1 MKKLLVGFIMDG
13 KSGGI
18 DKYLLNFLTKVSNE
32 EVRIDFLTNEIDVEL
47 QTELKKFH
55 SNLYAIANLK
65 HPVSQYRQVCRI
77 MKEGQYDAVYLNIS
91 TAIDCIAAIAAKH
104 SGVERRMIHSHSSG
118 NDCES
123 ALKRNLFNGIHKFC
137 RLFLYRYGTE
147 FYGCSVKAGEWL
159 FPKKI
164 VNSYIRD
171 EHLKERPNF
180 RYKKVNI
187 IMGANATGKTSFGQM
202 LMSVFNFIHKKET
215 AYLINRI
222 CDVKKE
228 ANFSIDFVMNRFTLY
243 SMQIIIHPVN
253 DDDYTENN
261 IEVKIDKIKINKNDS
276 YESCKKRMESKNNLS
291 EYTANYVEE
300 LDKLSRL
307 SWLFV
312 SPEKEEKFKFPKG
325 DFKKFI
331 LQF

>member
-1 MKKLLVGFIMDG
+1 
-13 KSGGI
+13 
-18 DKYLLNFLTKVSNE
+18 
-32 EVRIDFLTNEIDVEL
+32 
-47 QTELKKFH
+47 
-55 SNLYAIANLK
+55 
-65 HPVSQYRQVCRI
+65 
-77 MKEGQYDAVYLNIS
+77 
-91 TAIDCIAAIAAKH
+91 
-104 SGVERRMIHSHSSG
+104 
-118 NDCES
+118 
-123 ALKRNLFNGIHKFC
+123 
-137 RLFLYRYGTE
+137 
-147 FYGCSVKAGEWL
+147 
-159 FPKKI
+159 
-164 VNSYIRD
+164 
-171 EHLKERPNF
+171 
-180 RYKKVNI
+180 
-187 IMGANATGKTSFGQM
+187 MGANATGKTSFGQM

-312 SPEKEEKFKFPKG
+312 SPEKEEKFNFSKTVSADCILFLIVSMLLSDEFLGYSQKYEVPQQLLYISYFP
-325 DFKKFI
+325 
-331 LQF
+331 

>member
-1 MKKLLVGFIMDG
+1 
-13 KSGGI
+13 
-18 DKYLLNFLTKVSNE
+18 
-32 EVRIDFLTNEIDVEL
+32 
-47 QTELKKFH
+47 
-55 SNLYAIANLK
+55 
-65 HPVSQYRQVCRI
+65 
-77 MKEGQYDAVYLNIS
+77 
-91 TAIDCIAAIAAKH
+91 
-104 SGVERRMIHSHSSG
+104 
-118 NDCES
+118 
-123 ALKRNLFNGIHKFC
+123 
-137 RLFLYRYGTE
+137 
-147 FYGCSVKAGEWL
+147 
-159 FPKKI
+159 
-164 VNSYIRD
+164 
-171 EHLKERPNF
+171 
-180 RYKKVNI
+180 
-187 IMGANATGKTSFGQM
+187 M

-307 SWLFV
+307 HGCLFLQKKKKNLNFQ
-312 SPEKEEKFKFPKG
+312 KE
-325 DFKKFI
+325 I
-331 LQF
+331 LKNLYYSFRKDIKSIRSFHRKSRRTKRY

>member
-1 MKKLLVGFIMDG
+1 M
-13 KSGGI
+13 
-18 DKYLLNFLTKVSNE
+18 
-32 EVRIDFLTNEIDVEL
+32 
-47 QTELKKFH
+47 
-55 SNLYAIANLK
+55 
-65 HPVSQYRQVCRI
+65 
-77 MKEGQYDAVYLNIS
+77 
-91 TAIDCIAAIAAKH
+91 
-104 SGVERRMIHSHSSG
+104 
-118 NDCES
+118 
-123 ALKRNLFNGIHKFC
+123 
-137 RLFLYRYGTE
+137 
-147 FYGCSVKAGEWL
+147 
-159 FPKKI
+159 
-164 VNSYIRD
+164 NSYIRD

-261 IEVKIDKIKINKNDS
+261 IEVKIDKNDS